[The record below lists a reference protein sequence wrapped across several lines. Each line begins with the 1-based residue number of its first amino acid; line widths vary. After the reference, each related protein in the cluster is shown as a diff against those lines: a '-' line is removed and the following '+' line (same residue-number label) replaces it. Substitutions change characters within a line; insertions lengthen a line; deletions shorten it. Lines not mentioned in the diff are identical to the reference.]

1 MQNKQLWLDL
11 MRKFGPTVAAIV
23 IMFFVTRVHAD
34 YEDGLDAL
42 FKGDYQT
49 AVREFTLA
57 ADAGLDIA
65 QYNLAILYYLGRGVE
80 QDMEKAFALTHAAA
94 QQGHLGAQA
103 NLASLYIDGSGV
115 ASDVNQ
121 GIAWFSAAGR
131 GGHADSAL
139 TLANMYYDGN
149 PVERDLVL
157 AHSWASMAELYKHD
171 EAAALLSKIERR
183 MAAEE
188 MSQARRLFARWQIE
202 PHSLPAH

>member
-11 MRKFGPTVAAIV
+11 MRKFGPIIAAIV

-57 ADAGLDIA
+57 ADAGLDLA

-80 QDMEKAFALTHAAA
+80 QDMEKAFHLTHAAA

-103 NLASLYIDGSGV
+103 NLASLYLDGTGVQTDVQRGID
-115 ASDVNQ
+115 
-121 GIAWFSAAGR
+121 WFSAAGR
-131 GGHADSAL
+131 GGHADSAV

-157 AHSWASMAELYKHD
+157 AHSWASMAALYKHE
-171 EAAALLSKIERR
+171 EAASLLSKIESR

-188 MSQARRLFARWQIE
+188 KSQARRLFARWQIE
-202 PHSLPAH
+202 PHTLPAH